1 MKGTTPEIK
10 NIFLDS
16 DSKSLGAGYLNL
28 TLSTRQRNCFK
39 SQIKS
44 NAYD

>member
-16 DSKSLGAGYLNL
+16 YSESLGAGYLNL
-28 TLSTRQRNCFK
+28 TL
-39 SQIKS
+39 
-44 NAYD
+44 